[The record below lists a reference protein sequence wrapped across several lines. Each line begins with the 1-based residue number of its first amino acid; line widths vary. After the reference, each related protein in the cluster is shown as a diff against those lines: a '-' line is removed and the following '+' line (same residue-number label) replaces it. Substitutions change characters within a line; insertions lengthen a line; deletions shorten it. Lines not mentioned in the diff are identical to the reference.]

1 MYECTLHTICK
12 RNGFTDFQRY
22 FVLVLEQT
30 WYSHVN
36 VHTGLKR
43 NLTETSIT
51 SKELSVKRQIILSSL
66 NNHKHM
72 YMYLYDSSLI
82 N

>member
-1 MYECTLHTICK
+1 MDTCTLHTICK

-36 VHTGLKR
+36 VHTGLRR

-51 SKELSVKRQIILSSL
+51 SKEV
-66 NNHKHM
+66 
-72 YMYLYDSSLI
+72 
-82 N
+82 

>member
-1 MYECTLHTICK
+1 MDTCTLHTICK

-22 FVLVLEQT
+22 FVLEQT

-36 VHTGLKR
+36 VHTGLRR

-51 SKELSVKRQIILSSL
+51 SKEV
-66 NNHKHM
+66 
-72 YMYLYDSSLI
+72 
-82 N
+82 